1 MESKQKGGHCMLTT
15 NEKNLQGQMDDAEE
29 MAAVVKEVK
38 ERENKI
44 RLLGVLE
51 GYKLATGVDLKV
63 V

>member
-1 MESKQKGGHCMLTT
+1 MLRT
-15 NEKNLQGQMDDAEE
+15 NEKNLQSQMDAAEE
-29 MAAVVKEVK
+29 MAAMMKEVK

-44 RLLGVLE
+44 RLLGIME

>member
-1 MESKQKGGHCMLTT
+1 MLTT

-38 ERENKI
+38 ERDNKL